1 MGLRRR
7 LAVVAAFA
15 SVLAFVLPS
24 RIPSFGATH
33 ATITVDETNDELNSD
48 GDCSLREAVE
58 AANTNSAVDDC
69 VAGNGTDTITFAS
82 GTNNNDIDLTLG
94 SVDLTSA
101 MTIDGNGQGT
111 TTVTG
116 DEFFVDAVTATIKD
130 MTLLDVNNEGGT
142 ATVDNVEATD
152 EMNNNSGGSETTV
165 MTITDSTLSDVTN
178 NSGFGTAHT
187 EMTISDSTV
196 GFVDNNSGFD
206 TSSTELTI
214 TNSTVGGVD
223 NNAADGS
230 TTTASIV
237 DSTFEDEGITNND
250 GGTTVTISGT
260 TLVGVNGEAVEVT
273 GGATVTIVNSTITD
287 NDDSGLV
294 VDGTVAVINSTIFE
308 NASIGIDAPDPG
320 VTIVN
325 TIVAGNSD
333 GDCVGSDDGSG
344 SGVVSLGGNIDGD
357 GTCNLIEASD
367 QPNTDPDLGPLA
379 DNGGPTETHL
389 PNTGSPAIDLG
400 LDDPCP
406 GVDQRGAARPQDGDG
421 NGTATC
427 DVGAVEVGSI
437 EATGAD
443 LSITK
448 SDSPDPVLVGG
459 LLTTTLTVDNDGPED
474 AVAVVVTDS
483 LPSEVSFDSA
493 SSSQGSCT
501 ESSGT
506 VTCDL
511 GDLAAGDSATVTITA
526 TADAEG
532 TVTNSASVASS
543 TEDPDQSDNDD
554 SEGTTVN
561 PIPGGG
567 IETGAGGTAHRA
579 GSGWISVALAG
590 LSMAMAAVM
599 MRRRAT
605 RQSGSTR

>member
-1 MGLRRR
+1 MTTGRR
-7 LAVVAAFA
+7 VAARVVFATTLLALMFPLAGAGRA
-15 SVLAFVLPS
+15 SV
-24 RIPSFGATH
+24 H
-33 ATITVDETNDELNSD
+33 ATITVDETNDELNND

-69 VAGNGTDTITFAS
+69 IAGSGTDTITFNS
-82 GTNNNDIDLTLG
+82 GTNGDDIDLTLG
-94 SVDLTSA
+94 SIDLESA

-130 MTLLDVNNEGGT
+130 MTLVDVNNEGGT

-152 EMNNNSGGSETTV
+152 EMNNNSFQAETTI
-165 MTITDSTLSDVTN
+165 MIITDSNLGDVTN
-178 NSGFGTAHT
+178 NSGFGTSHT
-187 EMTISDSTV
+187 EMTISNSTM
-196 GFVDNNSGFD
+196 GLVDNNSGFD

-214 TNSTVGGVD
+214 TNSDVGGVD
-223 NNAADGS
+223 NNAGGGS

-237 DSTFEDEGITNND
+237 DSTFGDQGITNND
-250 GGTTVTISGT
+250 VGTTVTISGT
-260 TLVGVNGEAVEVT
+260 TLVGVNSVAVDVS

-287 NDDSGLV
+287 NDDIGVAFS
-294 VDGTVAVINSTIFE
+294 DGAVAIINSTIFE
-308 NASIGIDAPDPG
+308 NSSFGIDATDPG

-333 GDCVGSDDGSG
+333 GDCAGEDDGGGG
-344 SGVVSLGGNIDGD
+344 SAVLSLGGNIDSD
-357 GTCNLIEASD
+357 GTCNLIEPSD

-400 LDDPCP
+400 LDDPCT
-406 GVDQRGAARPQDGDG
+406 GVDQRGVTRPQDGDG

-427 DVGAVEVGSI
+427 DVGAVEVGGEI
-437 EATGAD
+437 VVTGAD
-443 LSITK
+443 LSIKK
-448 SDSPDPVLVGG
+448 SDSPDPVLIGN
-459 LLTTTLTVDNDGPED
+459 LLTYTLTVDNDGPED
-474 AVAVVVTDS
+474 ATAVVVTDS

-532 TVTNSASVASS
+532 TITNSASVSSS
-543 TEDPDQSDNDD
+543 TEDPNQGNNDD

-567 IETGAGGTAHRA
+567 IETGAGGTADRGTPA
-579 GSGWISVALAG
+579 WTWVVLAG
-590 LSMAMAAVM
+590 MAASLIMVLW
-599 MRRRAT
+599 RRART
-605 RQSGSTR
+605 